1 MTLLYFAWLR
11 SKIGEGAEEF
21 ALPPGIG
28 TVRELIAHLRGLGP
42 GDAEALS
49 DLSVVRVAVNQEFA
63 DLDQAVTDQDE
74 VALFPPITGGQGGAR

>member
-11 SKIGEGAEEF
+11 NKIGQSGEEL

-28 TVRELIAHLRGLGP
+28 TVRELIDYLRGQGP
-42 GDAEALS
+42 GYADALS
-49 DLSVVRVAVNQEFA
+49 DLSVVRVAINQEFA

-74 VALFPPITGGQGGAR
+74 EIGRASCRERV